1 MEGLDH
7 EVGVVCQRFAIC
19 YTKIYSRV
27 LLYEHLMLYRSQ
39 IRCHILHELPRNDT
53 HVSATAVPGMIH
65 HYEFAVEVID
75 HEKGIDDISDI
86 CM

>member
-1 MEGLDH
+1 
-7 EVGVVCQRFAIC
+7 
-19 YTKIYSRV
+19 
-27 LLYEHLMLYRSQ
+27 MLYRSQ
-39 IRCHILHELPRNDT
+39 IRCHILHEMPRNDT